1 MKEGWETKKL
11 IDVATLQRGFDLP
24 TQDRSDGTIPLVTSS
39 GISDTVSESAVQGPG
54 VATGRSGSIGNV
66 FFVNED
72 FWPLNTVLYVK
83 DFHGNDPRFIFY
95 LLQHFDLKRF
105 ASGAGVP
112 TLNRNSVHGELVNI
126 PPLPEQQRIVALLD
140 EAFEALATAKAN
152 AEQNLQ
158 NARTL
163 FESHLQKLFEAGRQ
177 KWDTCGKP
185 LTELCELIVDCEHKT
200 APTQAHGIPSIR
212 TPNIGKGRL
221 LLDDVNRVS
230 EETYLQWTRRAEPQ
244 GGDLILA
251 REAPAGNVALIPS
264 NIQVCLGQ
272 RTVLIRPQATAVD
285 SSFLAF
291 MLLEPATQARLL
303 KHSRG
308 ATVQHVN
315 MRDIRA
321 LTIEYLPTINEQRA
335 IAATFWALEKESQN
349 LTSIYERKLAALEEL
364 KTSLL
369 HQAFNGEL

>member
-72 FWPLNTVLYVK
+72 FWPLNTVLYIK

-126 PPLPEQQRIVALLD
+126 PPLPEQQRIVAMLD
-140 EAFEALATAKAN
+140 EAFADLATAKAN
-152 AEQNLQ
+152 TDQNIQ
-158 NARTL
+158 NARAL
-163 FESHLQKLFEAGRQ
+163 FESKLASAFNQHEKRF
-177 KWDTCGKP
+177 
-185 LTELCELIVDCEHKT
+185 
-200 APTQAHGIPSIR
+200 PSCQLGDIC
-212 TPNIGKGRL
+212 
-221 LLDDVNRVS
+221 DF
-230 EETYLQWTRRAEPQ
+230 Q
-244 GGDLILA
+244 GGSQPPKSQFSYTPRDRYVRFLQIRDFGSEKHVTYIPESKKNRLCSENDIMIGRYGASVGKILTGK
-251 REAPAGNVALIPS
+251 AGAYNVALMKATPDS
-264 NIQVCLGQ
+264 N
-272 RTVLIRPQATAVD
+272 
-285 SSFLAF
+285 
-291 MLLEPATQARLL
+291 LL
-303 KHSRG
+303 KPDYLYFYLLSDSFQSRL
-308 ATVQHVN
+308 ATVAARSAQN
-315 MRDIRA
+315 GFIKEDIHRFP
-321 LTIEYLPTINEQRA
+321 IPTPSLDEQRNLINQLRA
-335 IAATFWALEKESQN
+335 FSQETQC
-349 LTSIYERKLAALEEL
+349 LTRLSERKLAALEEL
-364 KTSLL
+364 KRSLL